1 MNYTVPQL
9 EPYVDWHESLYLSD
23 VIKNKWL
30 TEGPFSKKFIQ
41 KIKDLTGARHV
52 NLAPNGTL
60 AIFLSLLALGIK
72 KGDEVIIP
80 DFTFNASASPIV
92 FTGADPVFVDIH
104 DSDLNIDVN
113 KIEKAITSKTKAIMP
128 VHIYGQSADMKPILK
143 IAEDNNLKII
153 EDAAES
159 LGVSYCVNT
168 IAFASS
174 LVPTGT
180 IGDIGIISFFADKTL
195 TMGEG
200 AVILTNDDQLDFN
213 IKNLRNQ
220 GRLHS
225 GIFKHPLM
233 GMNFRVTDLQCAV
246 GVAQLD
252 KFEEIKA
259 LKLKHYNLYKELLD
273 GTGVKF
279 LEEKPYSTLI
289 PFRVVIKVTDKKKV
303 MKHLEDNKIQTRGV
317 FFPLHRQPCFEYLKY
332 DYNDFPVTNKAFDEC
347 ICLPIYPGLKDWQI
361 EYICAKIID
370 VTDNGK
376 VVKDYREM

>member
-9 EPYVDWHESLYLSD
+9 EPFVDEQELNNLTE

-41 KIKDLTGARHV
+41 QIKDLTGAKHV

-60 AIFLSLLALGIK
+60 AIYLSLLALGIK
-72 KGDEVIIP
+72 KGDEVIVP
-80 DFTFNASASPIV
+80 DFTFNASASPVV
-92 FTGADPVFVDIH
+92 FAGAEPIFVDIH
-104 DSDLNIDVN
+104 DSDLNIDPS
-113 KIEKAITSKTKAIMP
+113 KIEGAITSKTKAIMP
-128 VHIYGQSADMKPILK
+128 VHIYGQSADMSPIIR
-143 IAEDNNLKII
+143 IAGKYNLKII

-159 LGVSYCVNT
+159 LGVSYHKP
-168 IAFASS
+168 A
-174 LVPTGT
+174 PQHTGT

-200 AVILTNDDQLDFN
+200 AVILTNNDQLDFN

-220 GRLHS
+220 GRLQS
-225 GIFKHPLM
+225 GSFKHPLM

-252 KFEEIKA
+252 KFEEIKR
-259 LKLKHYNLYKELLD
+259 LKLEHYNLYRELLD

-279 LEEKPYSTLI
+279 LDEKPYSTRI
-289 PFRVVIKVTDKKKV
+289 PFRVVIKVKNKDKV
-303 MKHLEDNKIQTRGV
+303 IKHLEDNKIQTRGV
-317 FFPLHRQPCFEYLKY
+317 FYPLHRQPCFAYLEHDY
-332 DYNDFPVTNKAFDEC
+332 DDFPVANKAFDEG
-347 ICLPIYPGLKDWQI
+347 ICLPVYPGLKEWQI

-370 VTDNGK
+370 VTDSSK
-376 VVKDYREM
+376 IVKDYREM